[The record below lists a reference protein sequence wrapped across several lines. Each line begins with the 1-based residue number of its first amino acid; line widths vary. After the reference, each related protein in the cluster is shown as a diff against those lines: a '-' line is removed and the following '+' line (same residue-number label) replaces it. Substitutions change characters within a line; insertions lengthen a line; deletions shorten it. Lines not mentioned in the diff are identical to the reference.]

1 MMVNATIITVY
12 LTDQK
17 ISNNLIINGVLS
29 KLILYYVFTVA
40 IMERYRL
47 NLNLKELFLDQLG
60 TVDFLTIFRK
70 RF

>member
-47 NLNLKELFLDQLG
+47 NWNLKELFLDQLG